1 MSTTKKT
8 FWSKLFDWIIEKSLK
23 DLIDYIKEIVGEATI
38 AADLNTFGGWSSFL
52 LALIKDLLEGYKQ
65 INSTGIATKSAS
77 SVPVTSTPVY
87 RTLTAKELIKKAK

>member
-23 DLIDYIKEIVGEATI
+23 DLIDYIKGVVGDAKV
-38 AADLNTFGGWSSFL
+38 AADLNTSGGWSSFL

-65 INSTGIATKSAS
+65 INSIATKSAS
-77 SVPVTSTPVY
+77 SVPVMSTPVY